1 MFHLHET
8 DQIITLTMDMPERR
22 ANVWNQSSL
31 DAFEAVLDQLSTR
44 DDVKGLIL
52 HSGKKTFLAGADLD
66 AIEAIAVGGQSAEAL
81 HQSAGALSELLRR
94 LETLPFPTVAAIN
107 GTALGGGYEL
117 CLACNHR
124 IAADIPGL
132 QVGLPE
138 AQLGLLPGGGGTQR
152 LPRMIGI
159 EKALGLI
166 MEGKRLGPVEA
177 LAMGLVDSIVPAED
191 LLGACTDWL
200 QGNPAAEQPWDRKDF
215 QIPGGDMDGY
225 GAQVIMVATAMFQ
238 AKTHGNYPAGKA
250 ILSCF
255 AEGLRLPIDGGL
267 QVEKRY
273 FIQLLLDPVAG
284 AMVRTLFL
292 NLEKANKLANRPQQ
306 VPRKQFTKVGVL
318 GAGLMGSG
326 VAYACAKAGMD
337 VVLLDRDLA
346 TASRGKGYSAKLLD
360 KRIKR
365 GRSTEAKKQALLG
378 RIQPSEAYSDLA
390 DCQLVVEAVF
400 EDRDIKAQVTRKAEA
415 EMAADSLF
423 GSNTSTLPITG
434 LAKASSRPQQFI
446 GLHFFSPVERMPLVE
461 VIVGEATQETCLAQ
475 ALDFI
480 QQLGKTPIVVN
491 DARGFYTSR
500 VFGTYIT
507 EGLGLLA
514 EGVDPNLIEAAGR
527 ASGMPMPP
535 LALADEVGLD
545 LMHSVG
551 QQTAKDL
558 GDAYRPN
565 PSTPVLKRMVEEAG
579 RLGRKNQQG
588 FYTYMERDKSL
599 WDQLS
604 TLFPPAENQPRVQ
617 DLAERFLYTQAL
629 EAARCVEEGVL
640 PSVADG
646 DVGAILGWGFAP
658 FTGGPFSYMDRM
670 GLKHFVSRAKNL
682 STDHGERFE
691 PPALLVE
698 MAESGRSF
706 YGESSQ

>member
-1 MFHLHET
+1 MFLHSET
-8 DQIITLTMDMPERR
+8 DHIVTLTMDMPERS
-22 ANVWNQSSL
+22 ANVWNQASL
-31 DAFEAVLDQLSTR
+31 DAFAAMLDALEQR
-44 DDVKGLIL
+44 EDVKGLIL
-52 HSGKKTFLAGADLD
+52 HSAKKTFLAGADLD
-66 AIEAIAVGGQSAEAL
+66 AIEAIAIGGKDAEEL
-81 HQSAGALSELLRR
+81 HGSAGALSELLRR
-94 LETLPFPTVAAIN
+94 LELLPFPTVAAIN
-107 GTALGGGYEL
+107 GSALGGGYEL

-124 IAADIPGL
+124 VAADSPGL

-159 EKALGLI
+159 EKSLGLI
-166 MEGKRLGPVEA
+166 MEGKRLGAVEA
-177 LAMGLVDSIVPAED
+177 LAMGLVDAVVPADE
-191 LLGACTDWL
+191 LLSAATRWL
-200 QGNPAAEQPWDRKDF
+200 EKNPAAKQPWDQEGF

-255 AEGLRLPIDGGL
+255 AEGLRLSLDAGL
-267 QVEKRY
+267 LVEKRY

-292 NLEKANKLANRPQQ
+292 NLEKANKLAARPKGL
-306 VPRKQFTKVGVL
+306 PRKAFSKVGVL

-337 VVLLDRDLA
+337 VVLLDRDET
-346 TASRGKGYSAKLLD
+346 TAKKGKTYSENLLN

-365 GRSTEAKKQALLG
+365 GRSTQAKKQAILG
-378 RIQPSEAYSDLA
+378 RIHPSAAYSDLSG
-390 DCQLVVEAVF
+390 CQLVVEAVF
-400 EDRDIKAQVTRKAEA
+400 EDREIKAEVTAKAEA
-415 EMAADSLF
+415 QLDKDALF

-434 LAKASSRPQQFI
+434 LAQASSRPDRFI

-461 VIVGEATQETCLAQ
+461 VIVGKQSSDECLAH

-535 LALADEVGLD
+535 LALADEVGLE
-545 LMHSVG
+545 LMHDVG
-551 QQTAKDL
+551 LQTAKDL

-565 PSTPVLKRMVEEAG
+565 PSTPVLQRMVVEAK
-579 RLGRKNQQG
+579 RLGRKNQKG
-588 FYTYMERDKSL
+588 FYTYHERKKTL
-599 WDQLS
+599 WPELDA
-604 TLFPPAENQPRVQ
+604 LFPRATAQPEVE

-658 FTGGPFSYMDRM
+658 FTGGPFSYMDGL
-670 GLKHFVSRAKNL
+670 GLKHFVSRATAL
-682 STDHGERFE
+682 AAQHGERFQ
-691 PPALLVE
+691 PPALLLE
-698 MAESGRSF
+698 MAAHDRSF
-706 YGESSQ
+706 HGP